1 MKSGYSPM
9 TGRTISA
16 LPEDANDPGR
26 PRGFAGGG
34 VPIGGGR
41 CENPAKSRTLPLTAQ
56 NHDRDSAGMTYVYPV
71 VSRRAGGVSV
81 GVNLNPNNACNWAC
95 VYCQVPDLIRGAAP
109 PIDLAQLE
117 AELRA
122 MLADIVHGDFMRT
135 RVPEGARRLNDIAL
149 SGNGE
154 PTSAREFPEVIELIG
169 QVMADFGLAGS
180 GDPEKQ
186 AIKLVLITNG
196 SLADRP
202 RVQAGLEKMAA
213 LNGEVWFKFD
223 RATAAGMRAVNQ
235 TRIAPEKQFER
246 LAIAARLCPTWLQ
259 TCVFA
264 LDGAPP
270 SADEQ
275 SAYLDAVARLRRE
288 AVPVRGVLLYGL
300 ARPSMQPQ
308 APRLSALP
316 AAWLEDFAASIRA
329 AGLPAKV
336 SP

>member
-1 MKSGYSPM
+1 MAQPS
-9 TGRTISA
+9 
-16 LPEDANDPGR
+16 
-26 PRGFAGGG
+26 
-34 VPIGGGR
+34 
-41 CENPAKSRTLPLTAQ
+41 PLTPV

-81 GVNLNPNNACNWAC
+81 GINLNPNNACNWAC
-95 VYCQVPDLIRGAAP
+95 VYCQVPDLTRGTAP
-109 PIDLAQLE
+109 EIDLAQLE

-122 MLADIVHGDFMRT
+122 MLTHILHGDFMQT

-154 PTSAREFPEVIELIG
+154 PTSAKAFPQVIELIG
-169 QVMADFGLAGS
+169 RVMADFDLVG
-180 GDPEKQ
+180 K
-186 AIKLVLITNG
+186 IKLVLITNG

-202 RVQAGLEKMAA
+202 RVQDGLRKMAA

-223 RATAAGMRAVNQ
+223 SATTAGMRSINQ
-235 TRIAPEKQFER
+235 TRISPDKQFER
-246 LAIAARLCPTWLQ
+246 LAMAARLCPTWLQ

-270 SADEQ
+270 SDAEQ
-275 SAYLDAVARLRRE
+275 AAYLAAAARIRQQSI
-288 AVPVRGVLLYGL
+288 PVQGVLLYGL

-308 APRLSALP
+308 ASRLSALP
-316 AAWLEDFAASIRA
+316 GEWLEAFAEKIRA
-329 AGLPAKV
+329 AGLQVKV

>member
-1 MKSGYSPM
+1 MAQS
-9 TGRTISA
+9 T
-16 LPEDANDPGR
+16 
-26 PRGFAGGG
+26 
-34 VPIGGGR
+34 
-41 CENPAKSRTLPLTAQ
+41 PLTPV

-95 VYCQVPDLIRGAAP
+95 VYCQVPNLVRGTAP
-109 PIDLAQLE
+109 EIDLAQLE

-122 MLADIVHGDFMRT
+122 MLAGILHGDFMQT

-154 PTSAREFPEVIELIG
+154 PTSAKAFPQVIELIG
-169 QVMADFGLAGS
+169 RVMADFDLVG
-180 GDPEKQ
+180 K
-186 AIKLVLITNG
+186 IKLVLITNG

-202 RVQAGLEKMAA
+202 RVQDGLTKMTA

-223 RATAAGMRAVNQ
+223 SATAAGMRSINQ
-235 TRIAPEKQFER
+235 TRISPDKQFER
-246 LAIAARLCPTWLQ
+246 LAVAARLCPTWLQ

-270 SADEQ
+270 SDAEQ
-275 SAYLDAVARLRRE
+275 AAYLAAVARIRQH
-288 AVPVRGVLLYGL
+288 AIPVQGVLLYGL

-308 APRLSALP
+308 ASRLSALP
-316 AAWLEDFAASIRA
+316 AEWLEAFAEKIRA
-329 AGLPAKV
+329 AGLPVKV
-336 SP
+336 AP